1 MAVVPDDT
9 ARYTHM
15 KKSDFWKNKIYIYIF
30 FSIKCSQIEQEIVEG
45 RMRAQLLP
53 PESKG

>member
-15 KKSDFWKNKIYIYIF
+15 KKSDFWKNKIYIYF